1 MILQL
6 SAEKS
11 DTDHIEQILSDEL
24 EKTKH
29 RSHQNRKLN
38 SGKYISQEGQDIRTM
53 QCDPTIF
60 NQIQP
65 DSMRRPR
72 REIQDTK
79 LNTP

>member
-1 MILQL
+1 L

-29 RSHQNRKLN
+29 RSHQNRKLD
-38 SGKYISQEGQDIRTM
+38 SGKYVSQEGQDIRTV

-60 NQIQP
+60 NQIQNL
-65 DSMRRPR
+65 SIRRPR
-72 REIQDTK
+72 CKTEDTK
-79 LNTP
+79 LNTA